1 MEEAK
6 TTKIP
11 EFIKAIGTV
20 VVTYAAVFIVVLLV
34 NSAAGLLLRLTAA
47 SNAYA
52 QSQALNMLDSIATLS
67 ACLGGLAAAG
77 YSLNYLRHYKLFSR
91 VCGGVL
97 IGGLTP
103 FIIPHA
109 GVNADR
115 PLWGYV
121 LLGAGIA
128 ALSGL
133 SRSKTKQTEAVPAPV
148 PTKTVDPTPPT

>member
-1 MEEAK
+1 MAEA
-6 TTKIP
+6 TTSKIP

-34 NSAAGLLLRLTAA
+34 NAAAGLWLRVTTA
-47 SNAYA
+47 STPYA
-52 QSQALNMLDSIATLS
+52 QNQALNSLDSVAYVAALF
-67 ACLGGLAAAG
+67 GGLVAAG
-77 YSLNYLRHYKLFSR
+77 YALNNLRDYKLFSR

-103 FIIPHA
+103 YMLPH
-109 GVNADR
+109 VPIDADR
-115 PLWGYV
+115 PLWGYM

-133 SRSKTKQTEAVPAPV
+133 AKSKPKQTKAVPAPV